1 MKTQSK
7 LFDTIR
13 IRPRREEKPAEVTVT
28 CDWEGCEEPGE
39 YKAPKGHR
47 GEGQYHHFCLE
58 HVRHYNTSFNFF
70 AGMEKD
76 ELEQAL
82 HTPPKAESRSS
93 FATGNPGIRNS
104 RTAKESLRPGDKYG
118 DPFGVFAK
126 YRHRQAQT
134 PAAERVKPL
143 HEQDRRAL
151 ETLGII
157 GHAKSD
163 QIKQAYK
170 SLVKIHHPDANGGDK
185 SSEDRLRAIIAAYS
199 HLKKA
204 GFVAR

>member
-1 MKTQSK
+1 MKLSSK
-7 LFDTIR
+7 IFDSIR
-13 IRPRREEKPAEVTVT
+13 IKPRKDEKPAPAEHA
-28 CDWEGCEEPGE
+28 CDWEGCDKPGE

-104 RTAKESLRPGDKYG
+104 RTAKESLRPGDKY
-118 DPFGVFAK
+118 
-126 YRHRQAQT
+126 
-134 PAAERVKPL
+134 AA
-143 HEQDRRAL
+143 
-151 ETLGII
+151 
-157 GHAKSD
+157 
-163 QIKQAYK
+163 
-170 SLVKIHHPDANGGDK
+170 
-185 SSEDRLRAIIAAYS
+185 
-199 HLKKA
+199 
-204 GFVAR
+204 